1 MERCRHLQTE
11 RRKMKTFCKNCNQ
24 EIALRI
30 VEPYKFT
37 SWKRWVHMDS
47 NITRCYLHAEPK
59 EEKAGN

>member
-1 MERCRHLQTE
+1 
-11 RRKMKTFCKNCNQ
+11 MKTFCKNCNQ